1 MAQRQGQQARRDG
14 KRAQLIEQASATLN
28 GFGVSHTSLSEI
40 ANRLG
45 VSREALYYYVKDKED
60 LVFQCY
66 QHSCRVLSDG
76 LDTAQSKP
84 APAFEVLDA
93 FVCGVLSEDQP
104 EFAALSEPHCLHPEQ
119 RNQII
124 DSCIALK
131 DRLAAVIQSGIEK
144 GELRP
149 CTPAV
154 AALAILGLM
163 FWIPTAQRWSSNAS
177 LSRQDIVDATR
188 EILRLGIAQ
197 DRSAPI
203 SYRQSILDVAVM
215 PVERVFDAQTLAAA
229 RKDAILAAASWLFN
243 LKGFGAT
250 SLDEI
255 AERIGVT
262 KKVIYHN
269 IGNKE
274 TLLIACFQRTFS
286 FYERTL
292 HQLRDLMDQPLA
304 FICSAVLCYSAAG
317 MREDIAPL
325 VSVSGLDA
333 LPAALLEEINA
344 SGVRMMDTYLEVF
357 ERAQA
362 EGSMRAFNARA
373 VIAAHVAVFHWLPKW
388 RDLLSEQ
395 ELEAVPLELSELI
408 RTGLLPV

>member
-1 MAQRQGQQARRDG
+1 MTQRKGSNG
-14 KRAQLIEQASATLN
+14 KRAQLLDQASSTLN

-40 ANRLG
+40 ASKLN

-66 QHSCRVLSDG
+66 QQSCRVLSDG
-76 LDTAQSKP
+76 LDTAQSEH
-84 APAFEVLDA
+84 AQAFEVLDA
-93 FVCGVLSEDQP
+93 FISRVLSEDQP

-119 RNQII
+119 RNQIL
-124 DSCIALK
+124 DSCVVLK
-131 DRLAAVIQSGIEK
+131 ERLAGVIQAGIEK

-154 AALAILGLM
+154 VALAILGLV
-163 FWIPTAQRWSSNAS
+163 FWVPTTQRWIANVS
-177 LSRQDIVDATR
+177 LSRQDILNATR
-188 EILRLGIAQ
+188 EIIRLGIAQ
-197 DRSAPI
+197 NRSATI
-203 SYRQSILDVAVM
+203 SYQQSALDVAVM
-215 PVERVFDAQTLAAA
+215 PFEQVFDAEALAAV

-274 TLLIACFQRTFS
+274 TLLIACFRRSFG

-292 HQLRDLMDQPLA
+292 QQFRALRDQPLT
-304 FICSAVLCYSAAG
+304 FICSATLCYATAG

-325 VSVSGLDA
+325 VSVAGLDA
-333 LPAALLEEINA
+333 LPAEVQDEINA
-344 SGVRMMDTYLEVF
+344 SSVRMTNIYLEAF
-357 ERAQA
+357 ARAQA
-362 EGSMRAFNARA
+362 EGTMRAFNARA
-373 VIAAHVAVFHWLPKW
+373 VIATQPALFQWLPKW

-395 ELEAVPLELSELI
+395 ERAAVPMELAELI
-408 RTGLLPV
+408 RIGLLPV

>member
-1 MAQRQGQQARRDG
+1 MTQRKGSNG
-14 KRAQLIEQASATLN
+14 KRAQLIEHASSTLN

-40 ANRLG
+40 ASRLN
-45 VSREALYYYVKDKED
+45 VSREALYYYAKDKED

-66 QHSCRVLSDG
+66 QQSCRVLSDG
-76 LDTAQSKP
+76 LDAAQSEH

-93 FVCGVLSEDQP
+93 FISRVLSEDQP
-104 EFAALSEPHCLHPEQ
+104 AFAALSEPHCLHPEQ
-119 RNQII
+119 RNQIL
-124 DSCIALK
+124 DSCLALK
-131 DRLAAVIQSGIEK
+131 ERLASVIQAGIEK
-144 GELRP
+144 SELRP

-154 AALAILGLM
+154 VALAILGLV

-177 LSRQDIVDATR
+177 LSRQDIVNATR

-197 DRSAPI
+197 DRGTPI
-203 SYRQSILDVAVM
+203 SYQQSTLDVAVM
-215 PVERVFDAQTLAAA
+215 PFEQVFDAEALAAV

-274 TLLIACFQRTFS
+274 TLLIACFRRSFG

-292 HQLRDLMDQPLA
+292 RQLHALRDQPLT
-304 FICSAVLCYSAAG
+304 FICSATLCYSAAG

-325 VSVSGLDA
+325 VSVAGLDA
-333 LPAALLEEINA
+333 LPEEVLDEINA
-344 SGVRMMDTYLEVF
+344 SSVRLMDTYLEAF

-362 EGSMRAFNARA
+362 EGSMRTLNARA
-373 VIAAHVAVFHWLPKW
+373 VIAAQPAFSQWLPKW
-388 RDLLSEQ
+388 RDLLNEQ
-395 ELEAVPLELSELI
+395 ERAAVPLEMAELI
-408 RTGLLPV
+408 RIGLLPV

>member
-1 MAQRQGQQARRDG
+1 MTKRKGSRS
-14 KRAQLIEQASATLN
+14 KRALLIEQASATLN

-66 QHSCRVLSDG
+66 QQSCRVLCDG
-76 LDTAQSKP
+76 LDAAQAEQTS
-84 APAFEVLDA
+84 AFEILDG
-93 FVCGVLSEDQP
+93 FICRVLSEDQP

-119 RNQII
+119 RNQIL

-131 DRLAAVIQSGIEK
+131 ERLAAVIQTGIDK
-144 GELRP
+144 DELRP

-154 AALAILGLM
+154 MALAILGLI
-163 FWIPTAQRWSSNAS
+163 FWIPTAQRWRSNAS
-177 LSRQDIVDATR
+177 LSRQDIVEATR
-188 EILRLGIAQ
+188 EILSLGIAQ
-197 DRSAPI
+197 DRSA
-203 SYRQSILDVAVM
+203 ILHFQLPTLDTAVM
-215 PVERVFDAQTLAAA
+215 PFEQVFDAEALAAV
-229 RKDAILAAASWLFN
+229 RKDTILAAASWLFN

-262 KKVIYHN
+262 KKIIYHY

-274 TLLIACFQRTFS
+274 TLLVECFRRSFG
-286 FYERTL
+286 FYERSL
-292 HQLRDLMDQPLA
+292 HQLNALRDQPLT
-304 FICSAVLCYSAAG
+304 FICSAALHYAG
-317 MREDIAPL
+317 AGLREDIAPL
-325 VSVSGLDA
+325 VSVAGLDA
-333 LPAALLEEINA
+333 LPQEVLDEINDSA
-344 SGVRMMDTYLEVF
+344 IRLMSTYLEAF

-373 VIAAHVAVFHWLPKW
+373 VIAAHVAVFQWLPKW

-395 ELEAVPLELSELI
+395 ERADTPQELAELI
-408 RTGLLPV
+408 HIGLLPR